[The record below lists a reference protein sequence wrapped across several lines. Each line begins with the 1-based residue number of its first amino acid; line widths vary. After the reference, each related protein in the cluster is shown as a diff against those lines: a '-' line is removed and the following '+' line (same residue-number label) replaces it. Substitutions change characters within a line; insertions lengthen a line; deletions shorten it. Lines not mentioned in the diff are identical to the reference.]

1 MTKVTLPDG
10 TQAEIEDREIVEE
23 KTPWNTFKLDDG
35 TVLKIRLN
43 VLSVQRILEKWDVTT
58 GDPSY
63 IVKNDLTIRTRAP
76 AKLKAKTLHKTETQ
90 QATEIR

>member
-1 MTKVTLPDG
+1 MTKVTMPDG

-43 VLSVQRILEKWDVTT
+43 LISVQRVLEKWDIAT
-58 GDPSY
+58 GDPWY
-63 IVKNDLTIRTRAP
+63 VVKNDLTIRTRAP
-76 AKLKAKTLHKTETQ
+76 AELKAKTLRKTDTQ
-90 QATEIR
+90 EATEIR